1 MPRPQPSL
9 PGLVIGGT
17 GSNSGKTTLTLAL
30 LCALHER
37 GLVARAAKTGP
48 DYIDAAFHAALTGQ
62 PAANLDTWMCRE
74 SAPSPAERPLSA
86 GAVFSARLPAGLR
99 RVFDRMSLPGQPLA
113 SVTTAQPANNGI
125 FVPDLVS
132 LH

>member
-48 DYIDAAFHAALTGQ
+48 DYIDAAFHAANWCAAGWESSPQRGQ
-62 PAANLDTWMCRE
+62 L
-74 SAPSPAERPLSA
+74 
-86 GAVFSARLPAGLR
+86 AVC
-99 RVFDRMSLPGQPLA
+99 
-113 SVTTAQPANNGI
+113 
-125 FVPDLVS
+125 
-132 LH
+132 

>member
-1 MPRPQPSL
+1 MPKPQPSL

-17 GSNSGKTTLTLAL
+17 GSNSGKTTLTMAL

-37 GLVARAAKTGP
+37 GLVARAAKAGP

-74 SAPSPAERPLSA
+74 AAPSPTERPLRARPGAGLVHVCSA
-86 GAVFSARLPAGLR
+86 GAAAPRNQ
-99 RVFDRMSLPGQPLA
+99 M
-113 SVTTAQPANNGI
+113 
-125 FVPDLVS
+125 
-132 LH
+132 